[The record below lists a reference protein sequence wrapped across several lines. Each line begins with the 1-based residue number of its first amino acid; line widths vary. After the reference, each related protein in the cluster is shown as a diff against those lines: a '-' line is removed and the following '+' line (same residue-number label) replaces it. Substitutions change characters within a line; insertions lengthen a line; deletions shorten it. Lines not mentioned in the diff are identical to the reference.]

1 MNSNKVVVEAGAGGA
16 RGEKAKGG
24 EWEEKELL
32 EQVVEQIVE
41 GYVGVE
47 KEGKLV

>member
-1 MNSNKVVVEAGAGGA
+1 MNSLLRLEL
-16 RGEKAKGG
+16 EEEELEEE

-41 GYVGVE
+41 G
-47 KEGKLV
+47 